1 MPRARVR
8 FQCTLSI
15 ERRRCMSGASGA
27 PLGLGLTG
35 MGLGLMPAKLA
46 TWTMSSAEGRRTAP
60 LNDPWREGEGAGAAC
75 EVILLGRVQRASTR
89 WYEAA
94 ALRIGRRR
102 TDLGSKSGD
111 HPTPTHNFTPRFGK
125 V

>member
-15 ERRRCMSGASGA
+15 ERRRLLSGASGA

-94 ALRIGRRR
+94 ARSKGRVWDANRPSQ
-102 TDLGSKSGD
+102 D
-111 HPTPTHNFTPRFGK
+111 
-125 V
+125 